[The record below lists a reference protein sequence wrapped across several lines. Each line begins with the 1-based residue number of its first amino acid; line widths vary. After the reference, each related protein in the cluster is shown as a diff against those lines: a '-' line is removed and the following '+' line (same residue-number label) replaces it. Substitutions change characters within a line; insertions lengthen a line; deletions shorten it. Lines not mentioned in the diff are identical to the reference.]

1 MDYRMIIFEDA
12 EVGFDH
18 RIDLAGMYVIR
29 FNGKFEPIHAAHS
42 RHPYIVNPVN
52 NNKVFLMGNA
62 LEALERAIVIIGI

>member
-1 MDYRMIIFEDA
+1 MDYRMVIFEDA

-29 FNGKFEPIHAAHS
+29 FNGKFEPIYAAHS
-42 RHPYIVNPVN
+42 RRPYIVNPVN
-52 NNKVFLMGNA
+52 HNKVFLMGNA